1 MMGSYVSLVL
11 LTRTTSNVNAVLGP
25 GSEVDV
31 VDGGS
36 VVIDVIV
43 VDENGVEGGGIDAA
57 EEGAVDPEDGDANV
71 EDDEENED
79 ESVVDVLDSDERM
92 PTLTPNGAVADALA
106 LVWNIDVV
114 LIVSGTDCV
123 EVDGTAVEA
132 FELDDVLTSTVE
144 LVAMVVVVVG
154 SGTVDDSKLE
164 DEYKVTVDVELTY
177 SVVVEYSVI
186 VVQVVGDCA
195 IVKPI
200 HTPVA
205 RMIVLFMVDIRCDG
219 AQRTRWCQ
227 SVRWCK
233 ILSRRMETTQKR
245 RGMAMVL
252 CIAHIS
258 GGWKMQS

>member
-71 EDDEENED
+71 EDDEETED

-106 LVWNIDVV
+106 LVWDINVV
-114 LIVSGTDCV
+114 LTLSETESV
-123 EVDGTAVEA
+123 EVDVTAVEVDVTA
-132 FELDDVLTSTVE
+132 VEVDVTAVEVLELDDVLRSTVE
-144 LVAMVVVVVG
+144 LEV
-154 SGTVDDSKLE
+154 
-164 DEYKVTVDVELTY
+164 
-177 SVVVEYSVI
+177 
-186 VVQVVGDCA
+186 
-195 IVKPI
+195 
-200 HTPVA
+200 
-205 RMIVLFMVDIRCDG
+205 
-219 AQRTRWCQ
+219 
-227 SVRWCK
+227 
-233 ILSRRMETTQKR
+233 
-245 RGMAMVL
+245 
-252 CIAHIS
+252 
-258 GGWKMQS
+258 